1 MDTKMSAKQSCHG
14 CYSCGAVDGDSWET
28 EPGRPIK
35 LSIEIVA
42 TDTFDKHLEP
52 YQLRA
57 ICNEC
62 KEGLEGLH
70 NVSLPKADRIG
81 LLSQV
86 RRATIDDQRAV
97 LEWLQQKFAERS
109 KSK

>member
-1 MDTKMSAKQSCHG
+1 M
-14 CYSCGAVDGDSWET
+14 DGDSWET

-35 LSIEIVA
+35 LSIEIIA
-42 TDTFDKHLEP
+42 TDTFDKTLEP
-52 YQLRA
+52 YHLRA

-62 KEGLEGLH
+62 KEGIEGLQ
-70 NVSLPKADRIG
+70 NAALPKADLIG

-86 RRATIDDQRAV
+86 RRATMDDQRAV
-97 LEWLQQKFAERS
+97 LEWLQQKFAARS